1 MSFAI
6 FEATHVLVAGSLFDV
21 CTLPVA
27 DIFDP
32 VAVVGVASGIVK
44 FSLSVTSA
52 ENEVSL
58 IDHASTGYVGA
69 FAVVVTLEEVTTVI
83 VICEGGFD
91 GLGSGEALDRV
102 IARICPQVMN
112 QTVRAGK

>member
-1 MSFAI
+1 
-6 FEATHVLVAGSLFDV
+6 
-21 CTLPVA
+21 
-27 DIFDP
+27 
-32 VAVVGVASGIVK
+32 
-44 FSLSVTSA
+44 
-52 ENEVSL
+52 
-58 IDHASTGYVGA
+58 VGA